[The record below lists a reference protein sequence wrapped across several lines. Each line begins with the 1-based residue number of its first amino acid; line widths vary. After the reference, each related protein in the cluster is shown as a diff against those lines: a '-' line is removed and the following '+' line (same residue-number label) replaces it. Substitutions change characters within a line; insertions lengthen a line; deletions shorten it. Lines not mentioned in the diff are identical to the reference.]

1 MARFSGKVIEAYYGN
16 GKQNVII
23 VVYESDKGS
32 RGSYALPNLEDH
44 PEYQD
49 LLKEGWGPDRI
60 SENTNNRQMSMN
72 QLFNARVQEVAADMI
87 KQNKNIKTKDAGLSW
102 DSILEKNE
110 DKDEI
115 FNFKMWALETDLVK
129 NAPADLKKRVRK
141 ARTILEGMSILNNC
155 M

>member
-1 MARFSGKVIEAYYGN
+1 MAVFKNKILDAYFINQERSTIRVEYSDGGPARRGFILPRDEKNADFQALEA
-16 GKQNVII
+16 
-23 VVYESDKGS
+23 
-32 RGSYALPNLEDH
+32 
-44 PEYQD
+44 
-49 LLKEGWGPDRI
+49 EGWTVKRVL
-60 SENTNNRQMSMN
+60 ENTEKMEDQRKR
-72 QLFNARVQEVAADMI
+72 LFNTRVNEVASDMI
-87 KQNKNIKTKDAGLSW
+87 KQNKKIKTKDAGLSW

-129 NAPADLKKRVRK
+129 NAPADLKKRIRK